1 MNLYQSIAQ
10 RKSCR
15 KYDMQPLKQEEL
27 AAVEEAIRGFE
38 PLDAGLPVQY
48 RFTRKV
54 KGLYHVE
61 APHYLIISGQG
72 KPGEAENI
80 GFVFEQLVLW
90 FDAMDL
96 GCVWLGE
103 SKDAENAGDSR
114 GDVITIAFGR
124 SPESVH
130 RTREEFKR
138 KPIADVTNAPD
149 DICIQAAHLAPS
161 GLNTQPWYF
170 EKQDGKTLVYQKKLG
185 LPVSLLYKHS
195 DTDMGIGLCH
205 YALACKETGKP
216 FHFTRTKELP
226 GKAGYVPF
234 GVLS

>member
-1 MNLYQSIAQ
+1 MNLYHSIAQ

-27 AAVEEAIRGFE
+27 TAIEEAIKGFA
-38 PLDAGLPVQY
+38 PLYPGMPVQY
-48 RFTRKV
+48 RFARKV

-72 KPGEAENI
+72 KPEEAENI

-90 FDAMDL
+90 FDAMEL

-103 SKDAENAGDSR
+103 SKDAESAKDTR

-130 RTREEFKR
+130 RTMEQFKR
-138 KPIADVTNAPD
+138 KPIADITNAPGD
-149 DICIQAAHLAPS
+149 PCIQAAHLAPS

-170 EKQDGKTLVYQKKLG
+170 DKKDGKVYVYQRKLG

-195 DTDMGIGLCH
+195 NTDMGIGLCH

-216 FHFTRTKELP
+216 FQFTRTTELP
-226 GKAGYVPF
+226 GKSGYVPF
-234 GVLS
+234 GILT